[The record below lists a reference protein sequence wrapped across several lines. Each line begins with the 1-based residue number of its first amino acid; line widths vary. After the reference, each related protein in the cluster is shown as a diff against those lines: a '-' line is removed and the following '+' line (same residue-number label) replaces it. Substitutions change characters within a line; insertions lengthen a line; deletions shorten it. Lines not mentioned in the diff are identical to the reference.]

1 MKPLLAM
8 VGACVVLVGCAE
20 EEPVFESQASLGEA
34 LFNDTRLSLNAT
46 QACATCHAPDH
57 AFVDVRAA
65 GGFRAVS
72 LGDDGV
78 SLGDRNAPT
87 VTYAAFGRSFQVGR
101 RERLNSQASAY
112 EGHLGGMFFDGRA
125 IDLEAQA
132 MGPPLNPLEMAM
144 PSEAAVVA
152 RILEDDDYVGSL
164 EAHFGDH
171 VFDDDARA
179 FRAIAEAIAAFE
191 RSDALS
197 PFDSRYDRFL
207 ADPISN
213 PLSLKEG
220 LGKSL
225 FFSQT
230 DTNCATCH
238 QIALNSS
245 RDEVF
250 TSGEFHNIG
259 VPINVDVR
267 VANGLGVDHIDHGL
281 MEVTGDAADDG
292 KFKVPTL
299 RNVAVTGPYMHNGV
313 FSDLR
318 TVVLFYDQ
326 HFEASTHPNNPET
339 GQPWAEPEVP
349 ATLNREELT
358 QGGALEDY
366 QIDALVCFMRTLT
379 DARYESLMPAD
390 ELGCAD

>member
-1 MKPLLAM
+1 MRSNLVVSCTLVLLA
-8 VGACVVLVGCAE
+8 GCGG
-20 EEPVFESQASLGEA
+20 EEPVFQDRIALGEA
-34 LFNDTRLSLNAT
+34 LFRDPRLSLNGT
-46 QACATCHAPDH
+46 QACATCHDPEH

-65 GGFRAVS
+65 GGFTAVS

-87 VTYAAFGRSFQVGR
+87 VTYAALGLPFQVGR
-101 RERLNSQASAY
+101 RERLNSQAAAY

-125 IDLEAQA
+125 TDLERQA

-144 PSEAAVVA
+144 PSEAAVVSRLMA
-152 RILEDDDYVGSL
+152 DDDYVGSF
-164 EAHFGDH
+164 EAHFGAD

-179 FRAIAEAIAAFE
+179 FRAMAEAIAAFE

-197 PFDSRYDRFL
+197 SFDSRYDRFL
-207 ADPISN
+207 ADPIN
-213 PLSLKEG
+213 HPLSLKEG

-245 RDEVF
+245 KNESF

-259 VPINVDVR
+259 VPVNADVR
-267 VANGLGVDHIDHGL
+267 AVNGLGDAYVDHGL

-313 FSDLR
+313 FADLR
-318 TVVLFYDQ
+318 TVVLFYDH
-326 HFEASTHPNNPET
+326 HFAASTHTTNPET
-339 GQPWAEPEVP
+339 GQPWAAPEVP
-349 ATLNREELT
+349 ATFNREELT
-358 QGGALEDY
+358 EGGALEDY
-366 QIDALVCFMRTLT
+366 QVDALVCFMRTLT
-379 DARYESLMPAD
+379 DARYEHLMPVD
-390 ELGCAD
+390 GLDCAD